1 MPRIGVSPVG
11 GDVGGDQR
19 GGEVLVHHCLDTD
32 ELAAALDDRHAAPA
46 AADDERPQ
54 IQQCEHRRPFDDPAR
69 PG

>member
-1 MPRIGVSPVG
+1 MPRIGVSPLSG
-11 GDVGGDQR
+11 GVGGDQC

-32 ELAAALDDRHAAPA
+32 ELA